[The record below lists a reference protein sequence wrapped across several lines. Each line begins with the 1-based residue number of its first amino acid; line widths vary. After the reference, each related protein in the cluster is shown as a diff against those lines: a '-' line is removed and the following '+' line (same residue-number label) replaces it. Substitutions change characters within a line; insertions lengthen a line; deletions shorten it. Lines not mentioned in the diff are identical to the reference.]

1 MKFDQLIDNL
11 QKTYKVDVISAACPH
26 EIIDIKLLDPNDKQ
40 TRSSILYFGYDSQK
54 PEKMPVNCILASGK
68 ETRPASTEHNLAIIH
83 PEAFSSVFNVC
94 SDLIKNTQRNDFYQY
109 YLEVAE
115 QVQNVDALIDLASQ
129 SFGASLILCDRDFRI
144 LSCSTQIPVT
154 DELWKHNIKQGYCDY
169 EFISQVRELKAVQMM
184 HAGTN
189 PVEVTCKSSPFRKFA
204 SRIYCSDT
212 WIGFVLLIEGDT
224 SYRASHPE
232 MLQLLASVLGDA
244 IMHYAPNLL
253 YQTNEYHSF
262 LYNLLIGAPPET
274 LPDLYLKL
282 SFPERMQVAYVK
294 EKDGTKSPDEA
305 KVIKKCREI
314 LPDCHAIVHKDGA
327 VIIGNAENLTNSR
340 KLLSVFGKAD
350 NINLGISR
358 PFTDVKTVKNAMEEA
373 VEAYETGC
381 VIAPQESTYHFDQY
395 GIYAMFRKL
404 AAYDDT
410 ERYLHPAVRSLL
422 TPECGDGEV
431 LLETLRVY
439 LQSNCNIKESAES
452 LHMHRNSVTYRLH
465 KIEEMCGIDL
475 NDMETCFRLRISFML
490 LRIHSVKDNDL
501 RQPRARQYN

>member
-1 MKFDQLIDNL
+1 MKFEQLINNL
-11 QKTYKVDVISAACPH
+11 QKTYKIEVISAAVPC
-26 EIIDIKLLDPNDKQ
+26 EIIDIKMLDPDDNQ
-40 TRSSILYFGYDSQK
+40 TRSSILYFGYDTQK
-54 PEKMPVNCILASGK
+54 PEKLPVHCILASGRK
-68 ETRPASTEHNLAIIH
+68 TINVSTGHNLAIID
-83 PEAFSSVFNVC
+83 PAAFSSVFNAS
-94 SDLIKNTQRNDFYQY
+94 SDLIKSTQGNGFYQY
-109 YLEVAE
+109 YREVAD

-154 DELWKHNIKQGYCDY
+154 DELWKRNIKQGYCDY
-169 EFISQVRELKAVQMM
+169 EFIAQVRELKSVQMM

-224 SYRASHPE
+224 SYKISHPE
-232 MLQLLASVLGDA
+232 MLQLLASVLGEA
-244 IMHYAPNLL
+244 IMQYAPNLL

-282 SFPERMQVAYVK
+282 SFPERMQVAFVK
-294 EKDGTKSPDEA
+294 DQNGRQNPDEA
-305 KVIKKCREI
+305 KVIKRCREI
-314 LPDCHAIVHKDGA
+314 LSDCHAIVHMDGA
-327 VIIGNAENLTNSR
+327 VIIGSAGKLTDSR
-340 KLLSVFGKAD
+340 RLMSVLGKTG
-350 NINLGISR
+350 NVKLGISR
-358 PFTDVKTVKNAMEEA
+358 PFTDVKTVKCAMEEA

-381 VIAPQESTYHFDQY
+381 VIAPEKSTYQFDQY
-395 GIYAMFRKL
+395 GIYAMFRKV
-404 AAYDDT
+404 AAYDDA
-410 ERYLHPAVRSLL
+410 ERYLHPAVRDLM
-422 TPECGDGEV
+422 TPECGDGEL

-439 LQSNCNIKESAES
+439 LQSNCNIKESAHT

-465 KIEEMCGIDL
+465 KIEEMCRIDL

-490 LRIHSVKDNDL
+490 LRI
-501 RQPRARQYN
+501 RAMENESGRA